1 MNSQRKF
8 SIPADLE
15 KQKAENDDFQQS
27 KEGDASNEG
36 SDQDQAL
43 SKWEQFRKRLVWF

>member
-8 SIPADLE
+8 SIRADLE

-27 KEGDASNEG
+27 KEGDASNKG
-36 SDQDQAL
+36 SAQDKAV
-43 SKWEQFRKRLVWF
+43 STWEQFRKRLVWF